1 MDPKLF
7 GKWDYNVEVEDLGLR
22 TYINIEP
29 KILPKSDGKTTDKQI
44 VERLITHL
52 MVPGHKGKKHR
63 YTSGLCSGKYQTI
76 YKLVEDAFDIIS
88 EKTKKNPIAVLIK
101 ALENASPY
109 ELTVSQ
115 QIGGIVARKPA
126 LCSPKKRLDL
136 ALRKLVQGSYAKTF
150 NKKKKM
156 SVILAE
162 ELIAA
167 SQNKDESYAIAERK
181 RNEKEAEGAR

>member
-1 MDPKLF
+1 
-7 GKWDYNVEVEDLGLR
+7 
-22 TYINIEP
+22 
-29 KILPKSDGKTTDKQI
+29 
-44 VERLITHL
+44 
-52 MVPGHKGKKHR
+52 MVPGHKGKKHKF
-63 YTSGLCSGKYQTI
+63 TSGLCSGKYQTI
-76 YKLVEDAFDIIS
+76 YQFVEEAFDIIS
-88 EKTKKNPIAVLIK
+88 EKTKKNPIAVFIK

-150 NKKKKM
+150 NKKKRM
-156 SVILAE
+156 AVILAE

-167 SQNKDESYAIAERK
+167 SNNKDESYAVAERK